1 LLPGR
6 LKGITL
12 PNVNSLLELKKMLT
26 ESTIDWS
33 REWRD
38 IGKLE
43 GEAAILQRL
52 LTKRFGALD
61 DITLTRLHSA
71 TSEQLE
77 LWAERV
83 LDATSLQAVFA

>member
-1 LLPGR
+1 
-6 LKGITL
+6 
-12 PNVNSLLELKKMLT
+12 MLT

-33 REWRD
+33 REWREM
-38 IGKLE
+38 GKLE
-43 GEAAILQRL
+43 DEAAILQRL

-61 DITLTRLHSA
+61 NITLMRLHNA

-77 LWAERV
+77 YWAERV